1 MPQRIFDARSACV
14 QARQRAHGYGCTRAT
29 GGPLLQVLLQ
39 ESRRVRRRLSTRL
52 AARPRHVRALAQR
65 RTASAKQAT
74 VHTRLRYAAQLH
86 SAAIQSATHV
96 GARDL
101 AYGCTR
107 FGLDCVPL
115 PASSTHSHGS
125 RDDSGWHR
133 ASNMRQV
140 LVLLGAQL
148 RRRVPRKLPV
158 GRLRC
163 QWLRPVPPSCVTH
176 RQHTT
181 NGSATWQRAA
191 ALPSAGGVSS
201 CTLGA
206 LGMLGAVVMQER
218 SVPRL
223 G

>member
-1 MPQRIFDARSACV
+1 MPQRIFDARSPCV

-29 GGPLLQVLLQ
+29 GGRCRFFYKNRDVYDGAF
-39 ESRRVRRRLSTRL
+39 RRGSPHGHGMCVPWHSG
-52 AARPRHVRALAQR
+52 AQR
-65 RTASAKQAT
+65 RQRKP
-74 VHTRLRYAAQLH
+74 L
-86 SAAIQSATHV
+86 
-96 GARDL
+96 
-101 AYGCTR
+101 CTR
-107 FGLDCVPL
+107 GYAMLR
-115 PASSTHSHGS
+115 SSTPQRFSRPRTLEHAILHTAAHASVSTACRCLPQARTATAHS

-163 QWLRPVPPSCVTH
+163 QWLRPRHCVTH